1 MITGIKQYN
10 RSDQFEQV
18 TIIKKVNIYFDE
30 KITSRTVFLADD
42 SRKTLRFMMLG
53 ESEFGTGAS
62 EVMEMLKGKMN
73 VAGLEW
79 LTYIQGGFIF

>member
-30 KITSRTVFLADD
+30 KITSRTVFFADD
-42 SRKTLRFMMLG
+42 SRKTLSFMMPG
-53 ESEFGTGAS
+53 ESEFGTDAF
-62 EVMEMLKGKMN
+62 EVMEKLKGEMN
-73 VAGLEW
+73 VL
-79 LTYIQGGFIF
+79 LPD